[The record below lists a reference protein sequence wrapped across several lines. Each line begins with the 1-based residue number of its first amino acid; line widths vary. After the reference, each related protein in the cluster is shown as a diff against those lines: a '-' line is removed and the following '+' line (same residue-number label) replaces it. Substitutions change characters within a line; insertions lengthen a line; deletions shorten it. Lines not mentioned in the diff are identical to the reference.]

1 MFKNLNMTIPK
12 QTKKVI
18 HLTIKDGDQ
27 HSYYGSVACIYEHH
41 TEAEIGIKY
50 SSLRNYGISE
60 THPYENQKVIIRQ
73 GRLLTKEKKE
83 KKEQNG
89 L

>member
-1 MFKNLNMTIPK
+1 MSTPK

-27 HSYYGSVACIYEHH
+27 HSYYGSVACIFEHFS
-41 TEAEIGIKY
+41 EDEIGIKY
-50 SSLRNYGISE
+50 RSLRNYVISE

-83 KKEQNG
+83 KME
-89 L
+89 